1 MLVIARCVIEAALD
15 AINAPSEA
23 SKATVRATPRLVPS
37 RRPARWVSK
46 PLSQRRES
54 IRHFPPKFQSGSARS
69 FACER
74 RSPCHEWLRP
84 EPYLFLPVRPK
95 AHRKGAAQ
103 LDDPVALSVHQQQ

>member
-46 PLSQRRES
+46 PLSQRRGS
-54 IRHFPPKFQSGSARS
+54 INFPPKFQSESARS
-69 FACER
+69 FACAR
-74 RSPCHEWLRP
+74 RPPCHELLQP

-103 LDDPVALSVHQQQ
+103 LDDLVALWVHQQQ